1 MWMWTMR
8 VVSCRYEEFSFD
20 SENDGKCLFGTLPN
34 FLKLVCDNIL
44 PAPPPILRPR
54 RLLIAYMTLIWH
66 WNHFCYFGGGYSRGI
81 SQSQEG
87 GR

>member
-20 SENDGKCLFGTLPN
+20 SENDGKCLFGTLPI

-44 PAPPPILRPR
+44 PAPPPSSAPGDCL
-54 RLLIAYMTLIWH
+54 
-66 WNHFCYFGGGYSRGI
+66 
-81 SQSQEG
+81 
-87 GR
+87 